1 MWAAS
6 DLHADED
13 GGPVKSKVLLVEDDE
28 SNREM
33 LMRRLQHRG
42 YDVVTAVDGQDALE
56 RARAESP
63 CLILMDL
70 SLPVIDG
77 LTATRHLKSSPVL
90 RGIPVIALTAH
101 ASPEDRERAR
111 AAGCDDYDTK
121 PIEFTRLEG
130 KMEALLR
137 QPAARSV

>member
-1 MWAAS
+1 MGKSANRSEAR
-6 DLHADED
+6 
-13 GGPVKSKVLLVEDDE
+13 VKNKVLLVDDDE

-33 LMRRLQHRG
+33 LTRRLQHRG

-56 RARAESP
+56 RASAESP
-63 CLILMDL
+63 CLILMDV

-77 LTATRHLKSSPVL
+77 LTATRQIKSSPVL

-101 ASPEDRERAR
+101 ASIEDRERAR

-121 PIEFTRLEG
+121 PIEFARLEQ

-137 QPAARSV
+137 QPAARTV